1 MGSIRQLIA
10 VAFAL
15 ATVALAATVCNGK
28 EEYCNRKYSNITQI
42 GAHDSAFVG
51 ILPSQ
56 NQFIPVKDQLRMGV
70 RFLQTQSH
78 NKDGTIEMCHTD
90 CDLLDQGSF
99 ESYLKPIKTW
109 LDSNKN
115 DVVTLLIVNYDD
127 LPASKF
133 GDVFKAV
140 GLDKYAFAPNGKVEM
155 EDWPTIQEMI
165 AAGTRLVVFLGTS
178 FSSSTIAAG
187 KQC

>member
-1 MGSIRQLIA
+1 MGSVRQIIA
-10 VAFAL
+10 AVLAL
-15 ATVALAATVCNGK
+15 VTAALAATVCNGK
-28 EEYCNRKYSNITQI
+28 EEYCNRKYSNITQV

-56 NQFIPVKDQLRMGV
+56 NQFIPVKDQLNLGV

-78 NKDGTIEMCHTD
+78 DKDGTVEMCHTN

-109 LDSNKN
+109 LDNNQN
-115 DVVTLLIVNYDD
+115 DVVTLLVVNYDD

-140 GLDKYAFAPNGKVEM
+140 GLDKYAFVPNGKIEM
-155 EDWPTIQEMI
+155 DEWPTLQEMI
-165 AAGTRLVVFLGTS
+165 TAGTRLVVFLGM
-178 FSSSTIAAG
+178 F
-187 KQC
+187 